1 MKEIL
6 DSVNRVSRL
15 IGDIADAGQS
25 QSSGIDQVHGAI
37 AQIDTMTQQNAALVE
52 QLAAAA
58 QSLKG
63 QSGRLT
69 DSMGSFRV
77 AAA

>member
-1 MKEIL
+1 
-6 DSVNRVSRL
+6 VNKVSRL
-15 IGDIADAGQS
+15 ITDIADAGQS
-25 QSSGIDQVHGAI
+25 QSSGIDQVHHAI

-52 QLAAAA
+52 ELAAAA

-69 DSMGSFRV
+69 ASMSSFRV
-77 AAA
+77 VA

>member
-1 MKEIL
+1 MQEIL
-6 DSVNRVSRL
+6 ASVNHVSRL
-15 IGDIADAGQS
+15 ITEIADAGQS
-25 QSSGIDQVHGAI
+25 QSSGIPQVHQAI

-69 DSMGSFRV
+69 EAMSSFRV
-77 AAA
+77 VG